1 MEKTTL
7 WVTKELRNELM
18 KLKFDTSNGTIEEMI
33 SEMLKVYRNSEI
45 YKYSMEYKEE
55 A

>member
-1 MEKTTL
+1 LEKATL

-18 KLKFDTSNGTIEEMI
+18 KLKFDTNNGTIQELLEEMLE
-33 SEMLKVYRNSEI
+33 S
-45 YKYSMEYKEE
+45 YKKQTQKG